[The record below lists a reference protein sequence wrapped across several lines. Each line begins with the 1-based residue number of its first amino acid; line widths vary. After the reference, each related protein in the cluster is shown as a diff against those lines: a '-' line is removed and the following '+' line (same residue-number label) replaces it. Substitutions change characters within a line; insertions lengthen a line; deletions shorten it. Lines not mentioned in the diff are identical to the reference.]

1 MLSKSARN
9 ALLVLKMY
17 DYLIAKYDDMVYN
30 TEEDVNDY
38 LEELAEDWDMTPI
51 DKVPRLLFQKGSECN
66 PIVID

>member
-1 MLSKSARN
+1 M
-9 ALLVLKMY
+9 KMY